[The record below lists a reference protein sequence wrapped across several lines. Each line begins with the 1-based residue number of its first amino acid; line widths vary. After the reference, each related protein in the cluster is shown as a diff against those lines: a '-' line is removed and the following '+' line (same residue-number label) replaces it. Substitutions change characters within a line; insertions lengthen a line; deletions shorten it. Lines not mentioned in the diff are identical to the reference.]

1 VKALLDTHALLWWL
15 SDDPTLS
22 ARARRAIA
30 GTDNEIFVSPASAWE
45 MTIKNKR
52 GKLDVQ
58 DLLDRLPQE
67 IEEEGFLVLP
77 ISIEHGLRAGALPEH
92 HRDPF
97 DRMLIAQAQAEHL
110 PIVSNDTVFDSYG
123 IKRIW

>member
-1 VKALLDTHALLWWL
+1 MKALLDTHALLWWL
-15 SDDPTLS
+15 SDDPSLS

-30 GTDNEIFVSPASAWE
+30 GTDNEIFVSPVSAWE
-45 MTIKNKR
+45 MAIKNQR

>member
-1 VKALLDTHALLWWL
+1 MA
-15 SDDPTLS
+15 
-22 ARARRAIA
+22 
-30 GTDNEIFVSPASAWE
+30 
-45 MTIKNKR
+45 IKNKQ
-52 GKLDVQ
+52 GKLDIQ

>member
-1 VKALLDTHALLWWL
+1 MKALLDTHALLWWFHRSVLL
-15 SDDPTLS
+15 SEK
-22 ARARRAIA
+22 ARRAIV

-45 MTIKNKR
+45 MAIKNKR
-52 GKLDVQ
+52 GKLEVQ

>member
-15 SDDPTLS
+15 SDDPSLS
-22 ARARRAIA
+22 ARARRAITA
-30 GTDNEIFVSPASAWE
+30 ADNEIFVSAASVWE
-45 MTIKNKR
+45 LAIKNKKGR
-52 GKLDVQ
+52 LDVQ

>member
-1 VKALLDTHALLWWL
+1 MKALLDTHALLWWFHRSALL
-15 SDDPTLS
+15 SEK
-22 ARARRAIA
+22 ARAAIA
-30 GTDNEIFVSPASAWE
+30 GTDNEILVSPVSPWE
-45 MTIKNKR
+45 MAIKNKQ
-52 GKLDVQ
+52 GKLDIQ

>member
-1 VKALLDTHALLWWL
+1 MKALLDTHALLWWL
-15 SDDPTLS
+15 SDDPSLS
-22 ARARRAIA
+22 ARARRAITA
-30 GTDNEIFVSPASAWE
+30 ADNEIFVSAASVWE
-45 MTIKNKR
+45 LAIKNKKGR
-52 GKLDVQ
+52 LDVQ

>member
-1 VKALLDTHALLWWL
+1 VKALLDTHALLWWFL
-15 SDDPTLS
+15 DDPSLS
-22 ARARRAIA
+22 ARGRRAIA
-30 GTDNEIFVSPASAWE
+30 AAENEIFVSPASPWE
-45 MTIKNKR
+45 LATKNKHGR
-52 GKLDVQ
+52 LDVQ

-77 ISIEHGLRAGALPEH
+77 ISIEHALRAGALPEH

-110 PIVSNDTVFDSYG
+110 PILSNDTIFDRYG
-123 IKRIW
+123 VRRIW